1 MASILI
7 IDDNAQI
14 RTLLRHILEADGH
27 QVSEADNG
35 QAGLIRYR
43 QAPTDLV
50 ITDILMPERDGMEL
64 TLALMQEFLNAR
76 VIAITGAT
84 GDQNFLNVAKLFGAK
99 RVVQKPF
106 TVEEIRQAVRIT
118 LEH

>member
-7 IDDNAQI
+7 IDDNAPI
-14 RTLLRHILEADGH
+14 RTLLRRILEEDRH
-27 QVSEADNG
+27 QISEAHNG
-35 QAGLIRYR
+35 QTGLLRYR

-50 ITDILMPERDGMEL
+50 ITDILMPEQDGMEL
-64 TLALMQEFLNAR
+64 TLALTQEFLNAR

-84 GDQNFLNVAKLFGAK
+84 GDQNFLSVAKLFGAR

-106 TVEEIRQAVRIT
+106 TVEDIRHAVRVT
-118 LEH
+118 LDH